1 MKPSFKNSSRSL
13 CIDLFPTNDPRTFQK
28 TTGLSFYD
36 KLIIT
41 VVKYSFIKLK
51 QRKAIMGIIRNSIQI
66 YLGYSW
72 F

>member
-1 MKPSFKNSSRSL
+1 MKPSFKNSSSSP
-13 CIDLFPTNDPRTFQK
+13 CIDLFSTNDPCTFQK
-28 TTGLSFYD
+28 TTGLSIFD

-41 VVKYSFIKLK
+41 VLKYSFIKLK
-51 QRKAIMGIIRNSIQI
+51 ERKAIKGIIRNSIQI